1 MVIILYLLQRSLI
14 PQPLSFFN
22 TSDKR
27 IGASTG
33 SLEANQNATSVAE
46 STGKV
51 VKAAESIKQRQQK
64 GVLGKTASSLN
75 VQNLTLVQQIQLL
88 ALIQQYHTMQKP
100 KSVATSQ
107 ASTATQPPEDKAL
120 ISDHRHSTNEVLNK
134 SSQLPVANSH
144 PATDNELEESG
155 TELYQLM
162 HAAPINT
169 TPKKLGRPSQPLP
182 ADEVSSDTVNN
193 LLTSLMNTQSDKQQE
208 DLARLASETG
218 ELLPSFTAGL
228 FPSKSNSAGVSSA
241 DNTGALP
248 ELLLGSDAPHR
259 PDNFPSLDSD
269 SNPLGAINLDSVF
282 EVLMHIRSADGIFN
296 YLKSVCLNGY
306 TFIHKHTIIT
316 LLLLSA
322 CFNALYTTHYS
333 VHSVG

>member
-1 MVIILYLLQRSLI
+1 M
-14 PQPLSFFN
+14 
-22 TSDKR
+22 
-27 IGASTG
+27 
-33 SLEANQNATSVAE
+33 
-46 STGKV
+46 
-51 VKAAESIKQRQQK
+51 
-64 GVLGKTASSLN
+64 
-75 VQNLTLVQQIQLL
+75 
-88 ALIQQYHTMQKP
+88 
-100 KSVATSQ
+100 
-107 ASTATQPPEDKAL
+107 
-120 ISDHRHSTNEVLNK
+120 
-134 SSQLPVANSH
+134 ANSH

-322 CFNALYTTHYS
+322 CFDALYTTHYS